1 MLTLLRWLFLKMKMK
16 MSAAPRNGSRVH
28 RRRQATCQCAGPRL
42 AVLIDEIEQVLHN
55 LSSRLPRRKLRRLQ
69 RRRRL
74 GSERSGA
81 LLLHRET
88 KAAPCFVRGL
98 LGTAKRTCRP
108 TTKIQKTLGNRQAT
122 AAPNDVLAATGRG
135 GGEHGEDLALRVS
148 LATQERD
155 LSVESGRFERLR
167 ENDFRARKKKEQ
179 EGRQIGPACR
189 RLRPI

>member
-1 MLTLLRWLFLKMKMK
+1 MLTLLRWMFLKMKMK

-42 AVLIDEIEQVLHN
+42 AVLIDEIEQVLHD

-74 GSERSGA
+74 GFERSGA
-81 LLLHRET
+81 LLLHREK
-88 KAAPCFVRGL
+88 KAAPCFVRGQL
-98 LGTAKRTCRP
+98 SSEQPNARAGLRQGKN
-108 TTKIQKTLGNRQAT
+108 TLGNRQAT
-122 AAPNDVLAATGRG
+122 AAPNYVLAATGRG

-155 LSVESGRFERLR
+155 LSFES
-167 ENDFRARKKKEQ
+167 
-179 EGRQIGPACR
+179 I
-189 RLRPI
+189 